1 MCSYTRIETY
11 TIYYV
16 GRVKTLGFGIG
27 IKLIKVGDT
36 ECQIGIGKSFTAS
49 ASVKPIKR
57 VSMLSLSA
65 PCFSNAAKRWALSSH
80 VLSHETIIRDG
91 YRLSYSAFDSLKNSG
106 LNMILFVWYFFGHLR
121 YSLQVLSIL

>member
-16 GRVKTLGFGIG
+16 GRVKALGFGIG

-65 PCFSNAAKRWALSSH
+65 PCFSNAAKDGLYLHMCCHMKLLSVMDTGCH
-80 VLSHETIIRDG
+80 TVLLI
-91 YRLSYSAFDSLKNSG
+91 LLK
-106 LNMILFVWYFFGHLR
+106 I
-121 YSLQVLSIL
+121 QD

>member
-36 ECQIGIGKSFTAS
+36 ECQIGIGK
-49 ASVKPIKR
+49 K
-57 VSMLSLSA
+57 LHSLSFCKA
-65 PCFSNAAKRWALSSH
+65 HKESVDVVLECAL
-80 VLSHETIIRDG
+80 
-91 YRLSYSAFDSLKNSG
+91 F
-106 LNMILFVWYFFGHLR
+106 
-121 YSLQVLSIL
+121 